1 MLFIPSFVV
10 IIVVFVRDG
19 IISVADFN
27 SSWMGVV
34 GVVVV
39 VVVGGKAIFTMGYHE
54 NALSY
59 KVDFFAWY
67 FVMTICFD
75 SEFGS

>member
-34 GVVVV
+34 AVVVV
-39 VVVGGKAIFTMGYHE
+39 VVVGGKAIFTMG
-54 NALSY
+54 
-59 KVDFFAWY
+59 
-67 FVMTICFD
+67 
-75 SEFGS
+75 